1 MNNFTKTVKT
11 TAIAISGDSL
21 ALTIPD
27 MELRHGQ
34 HIRICFAQI
43 PPVIPTVPLTV
54 AVIVNGDGVFVF
66 QNRMDSACGSLS
78 HLYSDQLQSCC
89 GKIKA
94 RQYIDLIYGS
104 DTESFMYAGPCR
116 CLPRAN
122 INFPRVPAPPT
133 PAVAE
138 PKTVKKEK

>member
-1 MNNFTKTVKT
+1 MSCTKIVRT
-11 TAIAISGDSL
+11 TDISVSGDSL
-21 ALTIPD
+21 VLTIPD

-34 HIRICFAQI
+34 HIRICFAQN
-43 PPVIPTVPLTV
+43 PPVISKVPLTLIV
-54 AVIVNGDGVFVF
+54 EVNGTGVFVL
-66 QNRMDSACGSLS
+66 QNRMNCAYGALS

-122 INFPRVPAPPT
+122 VVFPRLP
-133 PAVAE
+133 E
-138 PKTVKKEK
+138 PVKSEPVKK

>member
-1 MNNFTKTVKT
+1 MNNCVTTVKT
-11 TAIAISGDSL
+11 TDIAIVGDSIAL
-21 ALTIPD
+21 AIPD

-54 AVIVNGDGVFVF
+54 AVVVNGDGVFVF
-66 QNRMDSACGSLS
+66 QNRMSCAFGALS

-94 RQYIDLIYGS
+94 RQYIDLIYSS
-104 DTESFMYAGPCR
+104 DTESFMYCGPCR

-122 INFPRVPAPPT
+122 INFPRVPVPAPP
-133 PAVAE
+133 AAE
-138 PKTVKKEK
+138 PKSDQK